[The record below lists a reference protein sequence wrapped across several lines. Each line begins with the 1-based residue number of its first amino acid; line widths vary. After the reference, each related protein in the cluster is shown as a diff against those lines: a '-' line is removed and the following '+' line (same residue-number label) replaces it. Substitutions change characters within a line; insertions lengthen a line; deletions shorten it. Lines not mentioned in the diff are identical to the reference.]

1 MQNAL
6 GAGGEEWAL
15 SKGQGKREGISSHE
29 DASPGMFTA
38 HMEESLNTFLY

>member
-6 GAGGEEWAL
+6 GGGGICL
-15 SKGQGKREGISSHE
+15 SKGQGKREGISSHK